1 VAIVVHL
8 VPDMLFCS
16 HLRPG
21 GFARRSFAADMT
33 ETEEGD
39 EREVS
44 QMGM

>member
-1 VAIVVHL
+1 MVVHL
-8 VPDMLFCS
+8 VPDILFCS

-21 GFARRSFAADMT
+21 GLARRSFAAAMT

-44 QMGM
+44 QIGM